1 MIVLDASLM
10 IEWLLGEQNEPTPLH
25 LPQLLAGD
33 KILVPS
39 HWPIEVA
46 NVLRTQ
52 MRFRNITPVDL
63 SEILERLDQ
72 LNVTIEPPIS
82 SDEIGPLAV
91 FSHTHDLTS
100 YDGSYVQLA
109 FQRRMTL
116 ATLDKAMRSASSR
129 LNIPLLPL

>member
-1 MIVLDASLM
+1 M

-33 KILVPS
+33 KIMVPS

-82 SDEIGPLAV
+82 SDEIGPRAI

-116 ATLDKAMRSASSR
+116 ATLDKAMGSASSR